1 MLCCLFNTFNPAQLS
16 SDGPVLFTFARL
28 LPSRTKNSQ
37 DNEVRSL
44 LIGAPSQTRWPRV
57 LPILE
62 ALLKRTCLDAIDHW
76 FSSHYITYIFHRAC
90 VCNPTVNFPNLCID
104 EGRIWDCVYYSF
116 ETCFS
121 LAAFVEI
128 HVSYVPPK
136 SQEDLLEKKNL
147 GRCYLSFFE
156 MQVTSQWY
164 VWLPSLKATL
174 EPHAILESSTRDQ
187 YQPCSCWLTF
197 HKMIAPLQLATSLWY
212 SNELEIYYS
221 IEKHLCISTDV
232 LEHKSFN
239 WL

>member
-16 SDGPVLFTFARL
+16 SDGPVLFTFAPL
-28 LPSRTKNSQ
+28 LPSCTKNSQ

-128 HVSYVPPK
+128 HASYVPPK
-136 SQEDLLEKKNL
+136 SQEDLLEKKNP
-147 GRCYLSFFE
+147 RE
-156 MQVTSQWY
+156 M
-164 VWLPSLKATL
+164 SLVILWDAGYFSVVCAT
-174 EPHAILESSTRDQ
+174 AILKSNTRTT
-187 YQPCSCWLTF
+187 CHSW
-197 HKMIAPLQLATSLWY
+197 K
-212 SNELEIYYS
+212 
-221 IEKHLCISTDV
+221 
-232 LEHKSFN
+232 
-239 WL
+239 

>member
-1 MLCCLFNTFNPAQLS
+1 MLSCLFNTFKPAQLS

-104 EGRIWDCVYYSF
+104 EGRIWDCVYLLVWDLLQFSGF
-116 ETCFS
+116 CWNTCFLCATQKPGRFTWEKNPREMS
-121 LAAFVEI
+121 LVILWDAGYFSV
-128 HVSYVPPK
+128 V
-136 SQEDLLEKKNL
+136 
-147 GRCYLSFFE
+147 C
-156 MQVTSQWY
+156 
-164 VWLPSLKATL
+164 AT
-174 EPHAILESSTRDQ
+174 AILKSNTRTT
-187 YQPCSCWLTF
+187 CHSW
-197 HKMIAPLQLATSLWY
+197 K
-212 SNELEIYYS
+212 
-221 IEKHLCISTDV
+221 
-232 LEHKSFN
+232 
-239 WL
+239 

>member
-90 VCNPTVNFPNLCID
+90 VCSPTVNFPNLCID
-104 EGRIWDCVYYSF
+104 EGRIWDCVY
-116 ETCFS
+116 
-121 LAAFVEI
+121 LLVW
-128 HVSYVPPK
+128 
-136 SQEDLLEKKNL
+136 DLLQFSGFCWNWNTCLPCATLKPGRCCLKKKKL
-147 GRCYLSFFE
+147 GRCYLPFFE

-164 VWLPSLKATL
+164 VWLPSLKVTL
-174 EPHAILESSTRDQ
+174 EPHAILESSTWDHI
-187 YQPCSCWLTF
+187 YQSCYLLANISQDNCTTATCNIF
-197 HKMIAPLQLATSLWY
+197 MILKWVWNIL
-212 SNELEIYYS
+212 
-221 IEKHLCISTDV
+221 
-232 LEHKSFN
+232 
-239 WL
+239 